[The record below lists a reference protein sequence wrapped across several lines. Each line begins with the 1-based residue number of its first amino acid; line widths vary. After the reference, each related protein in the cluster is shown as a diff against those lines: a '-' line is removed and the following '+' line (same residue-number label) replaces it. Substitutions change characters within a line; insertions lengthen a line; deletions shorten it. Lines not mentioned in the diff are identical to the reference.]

1 MPMVRSDN
9 RKALLEAVRE
19 RYGNQPIV
27 RQALLPILCLL
38 FCVTILLAFG
48 AFKVERRDQLSE
60 VVKSLRAFNEEQVR
74 KNNARFNAIATLHR
88 KATDLFNLS
97 LSHVDG
103 QELQSQFDTLFP
115 EFGDGTRRSSPGLY
129 EGTADTRGGVT
140 YGIGAFLGGANAMT
154 LEDKRQILAAYQVVR
169 SLRSLDGG
177 FKSFFYFTP
186 TNRLVVFAPSRH
198 DRLMFYRRQ
207 APANFDFRREEFV
220 SITTPEN
227 NPSRRM
233 RCTGLQ
239 RIIYDRTGQTWTTG
253 CMTPVDLGGRH
264 VGSWG
269 TSVPLDDLMPAND
282 LNDVPGTGVIL
293 ISREGRLIHH
303 PRYTHQRRSG
313 PESMLDLTTTR
324 DPQLAAL
331 WAFVQQHRDGNYL
344 GEALDSFVA
353 MRRIDTPGWYALVV
367 QDPSVMQAESNRL
380 ILRIA
385 ITAAICLVL
394 QALAITWLLRRR
406 VGVPLARL
414 IERTRTLTRR
424 VPNARF
430 VDVDRVAQRDEV
442 AQLTHDF
449 DIMAERIGSA
459 QSELERKVA
468 DRTKALRR
476 ANLQL
481 KLIAT
486 RDPLTGIPSRRHL
499 ASEIDARLAVL
510 GGEGHYLLAF
520 DVDHLKRV
528 NEVHGEETGDRA
540 LINIANGI
548 AALLREGDLCG
559 RIGGAEFAAFVRADT
574 QAEAMNVVERVRTGL
589 YGLETPGRYGEMVRV
604 TVSAGVTGATAG
616 DRFDALLLR
625 ADEALTE
632 AKQGGRD
639 RAIWHRPVGRR
650 HNAIQ
655 RAS

>member
-1 MPMVRSDN
+1 MLARLSAFLRDMSIATRTAITLS
-9 RKALLEAVRE
+9 ALIGLIFILAGIVSYQDSAGRTRE
-19 RYGNQPIV
+19 SG
-27 RQALLPILCLL
+27 
-38 FCVTILLAFG
+38 LATLDHY
-48 AFKVERRDQLSE
+48 ARE
-60 VVKSLRAFNEEQVR
+60 VVKEQEARFTRIRATHVRASDLLRAE
-74 KNNARFNAIATLHR
+74 
-88 KATDLFNLS
+88 LS
-97 LSHVDG
+97 ANPRIDDPAAFSAMFPVDPRG
-103 QELQSQFDTLFP
+103 
-115 EFGDGTRRSSPGLY
+115 GRRSADGLY
-129 EGTADTRGGVT
+129 TGTSTPFGHIRAVGGF
-140 YGIGAFLGGANAMT
+140 IPR
-154 LEDKRQILAAYQVVR
+154 EPDLAARRRLMAATGVVSR
-169 SLRSLDGG
+169 LGEGIRPELESLY
-177 FKSFFYFTP
+177 YFTP
-186 TNRLVVFAPSRH
+186 DNALVIFAADRPDRLSFYRKDAPST
-198 DRLMFYRRQ
+198 L
-207 APANFDFRREEFV
+207 DFQQQEFAT
-220 SITTPEN
+220 ITTRAG
-227 NPSRRM
+227 NPARTM
-233 RCTGLQ
+233 RCTAL
-239 RIIYDRTGQTWTTG
+239 RHIMYDRTGGTWTTG
-253 CMTPVDLGGRH
+253 CMTPVDLDGRH

-282 LNDVPGTGVIL
+282 LDDVPGTGVIL

-303 PRYTHQRRSG
+303 PRYTHQKRSG

-331 WAFVQQHRDGNYL
+331 WAFVQQHGKDGNYL

-367 QDPSVMQAESNRL
+367 QDPAVMQAESNRL
-380 ILRIA
+380 IVRIA
-385 ITAAICLVL
+385 LTAAVCLVL

-406 VGVPLARL
+406 VGAPLARL

-424 VPNARF
+424 VPSARF
-430 VDVDRVAQRDEV
+430 VDVDRVARRDEV

-476 ANLQL
+476 ANQQL

-520 DVDHLKRV
+520 DVDHLQRV
-528 NEVHGEETGDRA
+528 NLEHGEEAGDRA

-559 RIGGAEFAAFVRADT
+559 RIGGAEFAAFVRADS
-574 QAEAMNVVERVRTGL
+574 QAEAMNVAERVRTGL
-589 YGLETPGRYGEMVRV
+589 YGLETPGRYGEMIRL

-616 DRFDALLLR
+616 DRFDSLLLR
-625 ADEALTE
+625 AEEALAE
-632 AKQGGRD
+632 AKRGGRD
-639 RAIWHRPVGRR
+639 RAVWHRPAGRR
-650 HNAIQ
+650 HDPIQ
-655 RAS
+655 RAG

>member
-1 MPMVRSDN
+1 MSIATRTAITLSALIGLIFVLAGIVSYQDSARRTRESGLATLDHYAREVAQQQEARFARIRATHNRASDLLRAELSANPRLDDPAAFSAMFPTDPRGGRRSADTLYTGASTPFGHI
-9 RKALLEAVRE
+9 RTLGGFIPRE
-19 RYGNQPIV
+19 PD
-27 RQALLPILCLL
+27 AD
-38 FCVTILLAFG
+38 
-48 AFKVERRDQLSE
+48 ERRRLMAATAIVSRLGE
-60 VVKSLRAFNEEQVR
+60 GVSPELESL
-74 KNNARFNAIATLHR
+74 
-88 KATDLFNLS
+88 
-97 LSHVDG
+97 
-103 QELQSQFDTLFP
+103 
-115 EFGDGTRRSSPGLY
+115 Y
-129 EGTADTRGGVT
+129 
-140 YGIGAFLGGANAMT
+140 
-154 LEDKRQILAAYQVVR
+154 
-169 SLRSLDGG
+169 
-177 FKSFFYFTP
+177 YFTP
-186 TNRLVVFAPSRH
+186 DNALIIFAANRPDRLRFYRKDAPSS
-198 DRLMFYRRQ
+198 
-207 APANFDFRREEFV
+207 FDFQQQEFAT
-220 SITTPEN
+220 ITTPAA
-227 NPSRRM
+227 NPARAM
-233 RCTGLQ
+233 RCTAL
-239 RIIYDRTGQTWTTG
+239 RHILYDRTGGTWTTG
-253 CMTPVDLGGRH
+253 CMTPFDIDGRH

-303 PRYTHQRRSG
+303 PSYTRQKRSG

-331 WAFVQQHRDGNYL
+331 WAFVQQHGKDGYL

-367 QDPSVMQAESNRL
+367 QDPAVMQAESYRL

-385 ITAAICLVL
+385 LTAAVCLVL

-406 VGVPLARL
+406 VGAPLARL
-414 IERTRTLTRR
+414 IERTRALTRR
-424 VPNARF
+424 VPSARF
-430 VDVDRVAQRDEV
+430 VDVDRIARRDEV

-510 GGEGHYLLAF
+510 GGDGHYLLAF
-520 DVDHLKRV
+520 DVDHLQRV
-528 NEVHGEETGDRA
+528 NAEHGEEVGDRA

-559 RIGGAEFAAFVRADT
+559 RIGDAEFAAFVRAES
-574 QAEAMNVVERVRTGL
+574 QAEAMNVAERVRTGL
-589 YGLETPGRYGEMVRV
+589 YGLETPGRYGEMIRV

-616 DRFDALLLR
+616 DRFDSLLLR
-625 ADEALTE
+625 ADAALAE
-632 AKQGGRD
+632 AKRGGRD
-639 RAIWHRPVGRR
+639 RAVWHRPTGRR
-650 HNAIQ
+650 HNPMQ
-655 RAS
+655 RSG

>member
-1 MPMVRSDN
+1 MSIATRTAIVLS
-9 RKALLEAVRE
+9 ALIGLIFVLAGIVSYQDSVGRTRDSGLATLDHYARE
-19 RYGNQPIV
+19 VAQ
-27 RQALLPILCLL
+27 QQ
-38 FCVTILLAFG
+38 
-48 AFKVERRDQLSE
+48 E
-60 VVKSLRAFNEEQVR
+60 
-74 KNNARFNAIATLHR
+74 ARFAHIRATHVR
-88 KATDLFNLS
+88 ATDLLRAELS
-97 LSHVDG
+97 GNPRLDDPATFDAMFPADPRGGRRSA
-103 QELQSQFDTLFP
+103 DTLYTGASTP
-115 EFGDGTRRSSPGLY
+115 FGY
-129 EGTADTRGGVT
+129 
-140 YGIGAFLGGANAMT
+140 
-154 LEDKRQILAAYQVVR
+154 VR
-169 SLRSLDGG
+169 TVGG
-177 FKSFFYFTP
+177 FIPREPDLASRQRLMAATGVVSRLGEGIRPELESLYFFTP
-186 TNRLVVFAPSRH
+186 DNALIIFAADRPDRLRFYRKDAPSTLDFQQQEFATITQR
-198 DRLMFYRRQ
+198 
-207 APANFDFRREEFV
+207 AANPARA
-220 SITTPEN
+220 
-227 NPSRRM
+227 M
-233 RCTGLQ
+233 RCTAL
-239 RIIYDRTGQTWTTG
+239 RHIMYDRTGGTWTTG
-253 CMTPVDLGGRH
+253 CMTPFDIDGRH

-269 TSVPLDDLMPAND
+269 TSVPLDDLMPTND

-303 PRYTHQRRSG
+303 PRYTRQKRSG

-353 MRRIDTPGWYALVV
+353 MRRIDTPGWYALVL
-367 QDPSVMQAESNRL
+367 QDPAVMQAESNRL

-385 ITAAICLVL
+385 LTAAICLVL

-414 IERTRTLTRR
+414 IERTRALTRR
-424 VPNARF
+424 VPSARF
-430 VDVDRVAQRDEV
+430 VDVNRVAQRDEV

-520 DVDHLKRV
+520 DVDHLQRV
-528 NEVHGEETGDRA
+528 NVEHGEETGDRA

-559 RIGGAEFAAFVRADT
+559 RIGGAEFAAFVRADS

-589 YGLETPGRYGEMVRV
+589 YGLETPGRYGEMIRV

-616 DRFDALLLR
+616 DRFDSLLLR
-625 ADEALTE
+625 ADAALAE
-632 AKQGGRD
+632 AKSGGRD
-639 RAIWHRPVGRR
+639 RAIWYRSAGRR
-650 HNAIQ
+650 HNPMQ
-655 RAS
+655 RSG

>member
-1 MPMVRSDN
+1 MLAGPFAFLRDMSISTRTAITLS
-9 RKALLEAVRE
+9 ALIGLIFILAGIVSYQDSAQRTRE
-19 RYGNQPIV
+19 SG
-27 RQALLPILCLL
+27 
-38 FCVTILLAFG
+38 LATLDHY
-48 AFKVERRDQLSE
+48 ARE
-60 VVKSLRAFNEEQVR
+60 VVKEQETRFARIRATHMR
-74 KNNARFNAIATLHR
+74 
-88 KATDLFNLS
+88 ATDLLRAELS
-97 LSHVDG
+97 ANPRLDDPAAFSAM
-103 QELQSQFDTLFP
+103 FP
-115 EFGDGTRRSSPGLY
+115 ADPRGGRRSADALY
-129 EGTADTRGGVT
+129 T
-140 YGIGAFLGGANAMT
+140 GASTPFG
-154 LEDKRQILAAYQVVR
+154 YVR
-169 SLRSLDGG
+169 TIGG
-177 FKSFFYFTP
+177 FIPREPDIASRQRLMAATGVVSRLGEGIRPELESLYYFTP
-186 TNRLVVFAPSRH
+186 ENALVIFAADRPDRLSFYRKDAPST
-198 DRLMFYRRQ
+198 L
-207 APANFDFRREEFV
+207 DFQQQEFAT
-220 SITTPEN
+220 ITTRAA
-227 NPSRRM
+227 NPARTM
-233 RCTGLQ
+233 RCTAL
-239 RIIYDRTGQTWTTG
+239 RHIMYDRTGGTWTTG

-367 QDPSVMQAESNRL
+367 QDPSVMQAESRRL

-406 VGVPLARL
+406 VGAPLARL

-424 VPNARF
+424 VPSARF
-430 VDVDRVAQRDEV
+430 VDVDRVARRDEV

-499 ASEIDARLAVL
+499 ASEIDARLTVL
-510 GGEGHYLLAF
+510 GGEGHYLLVF

-559 RIGGAEFAAFVRADT
+559 RIGGAEFAAFVRADS

-625 ADEALTE
+625 AEQALAE

>member
-1 MPMVRSDN
+1 MSISTRTAITLS
-9 RKALLEAVRE
+9 ALIGLIFILAGIVSYQDSAQRTRE
-19 RYGNQPIV
+19 SG
-27 RQALLPILCLL
+27 
-38 FCVTILLAFG
+38 LATLDHY
-48 AFKVERRDQLSE
+48 ARE
-60 VVKSLRAFNEEQVR
+60 VVKEQETRFARIRATHMR
-74 KNNARFNAIATLHR
+74 
-88 KATDLFNLS
+88 ATDLLRAELS
-97 LSHVDG
+97 ANPRLDDPAAFSAM
-103 QELQSQFDTLFP
+103 FP
-115 EFGDGTRRSSPGLY
+115 ADPRGGRRSADALY
-129 EGTADTRGGVT
+129 T
-140 YGIGAFLGGANAMT
+140 GASTPFG
-154 LEDKRQILAAYQVVR
+154 YVR
-169 SLRSLDGG
+169 TIGG
-177 FKSFFYFTP
+177 FIPREPDIASRQRLMAATGVVSRLGEGIRPELESLYYFTP
-186 TNRLVVFAPSRH
+186 ENALVIFAADRPDRLSFYRKDAPST
-198 DRLMFYRRQ
+198 L
-207 APANFDFRREEFV
+207 DFQQQEFAT
-220 SITTPEN
+220 ITTRAAN
-227 NPSRRM
+227 LARTM
-233 RCTGLQ
+233 RCTAL
-239 RIIYDRTGQTWTTG
+239 RHIMYDRTGGTWTTG